1 MQFHRLA
8 GHSIR
13 RLHQI
18 SVQVF
23 QAHMREAGFDLTPVQ
38 FAALDAIAA
47 NPGIDQARVAALIAY
62 DRATIGGV
70 IDRLVQKGHVER
82 IVSGRDRRARE
93 LSLTAAGRRI
103 HAKALPVVTACQ
115 DAILARLSPQ
125 ERERFLCLVRK
136 AAGSPDALTPDEGS
150 PVDIRDQI

>member
-1 MQFHRLA
+1 MQFHRLP

-23 QAHMREAGFDLTPVQ
+23 QLHMREAGLDLTPVQ

-70 IDRLVQKGHVER
+70 IDRLVQKGLVER
-82 IVSGRDRRARE
+82 IVSARDRRARE
-93 LSLTAAGRRI
+93 LSLSDAGRSV
-103 HAKALPVVTACQ
+103 HAAALPVVISCQ
-115 DAILARLSPQ
+115 DTILARLSTE
-125 ERERFLCLVRK
+125 EREQFLRLARK
-136 AAGSPDALTPDEGS
+136 AAGGSDEAD
-150 PVDIRDQI
+150 PEAAAPAELRDRK